1 MRYTTVIDISEI
13 PTVYRN
19 PNARLLYIH
28 LCLKAGYHDNDRDIV
43 SLSVRQM
50 SAQSGLTVSAVRHA
64 LLVLEKSHLVTRQG
78 TVLYVRKWIAE
89 QSITARPRTARQQAQ
104 ISAEAQRRKEQEQ
117 RDMQLEIERQQRVN
131 LENQGKSQFMLYY
144 ENLMKRAEAGDAEA
158 AELVQ
163 RHRKTYEASV
173 NARTKTKQP

>member
-13 PTVYRN
+13 PMVYRN
-19 PNARLLYIH
+19 HNARLLYIH
-28 LCLKAGYHDNDRDIV
+28 LCLRAGYHDNDRDIV

-163 RHRKTYEASV
+163 RHRKTYEASI
-173 NARTKTKQP
+173 NARTKTK

>member
-19 PNARLLYIH
+19 HNARLLYIH

-50 SAQSGLTVSAVRHA
+50 SAQTGLTVSAVRNA
-64 LLVLEKSHLVTRQG
+64 LKTLENAKLIARQG

-89 QSITARPRTARQQAQ
+89 QSITARPKTARQQAQ
-104 ISAEAQRRKEQEQ
+104 ISAEVQRRKEQEQ
-117 RDMQLEIERQQRVN
+117 RDLQLEIEKKQRED
-131 LENQGKSQFMLYY
+131 LEATGKSYFMVYY
-144 ENLMKRAEAGDAEA
+144 ESLQKRAEAGDAEA
-158 AELVQ
+158 AVLLQ
-163 RHRKTYEASV
+163 RHRKTYEAQV
-173 NARTKTKQP
+173 KAYTKTK

>member
-19 PNARLLYIH
+19 HNARLLYIH
-28 LCLKAGYHDNDRDIV
+28 LALKAGYHDNDRDIV

-117 RDMQLEIERQQRVN
+117 RDLQLEIERKQRED
-131 LENQGKSQFMLYY
+131 LWAQGKTQFMLYY
-144 ENLMKRAEAGDAEA
+144 ENLQKRAEAGDAEA

-163 RHRKTYEASV
+163 RHRKTYEAQV
-173 NARTKTKQP
+173 NARTKTK

>member
-19 PNARLLYIH
+19 HNARLLYIH

-117 RDMQLEIERQQRVN
+117 RDMQLEIERQQRDN
-131 LENQGKSQFMLYY
+131 LYSQGKNQFMLYY
-144 ENLMKRAEAGDAEA
+144 ENLQKRAQAGDAEA

-163 RHRKTYEASV
+163 RHRKTYE
-173 NARTKTKQP
+173 NAAKAMNNTK

>member
-19 PNARLLYIH
+19 HNARLLYIH

-117 RDMQLEIERQQRVN
+117 RDLQLEIERKQRED
-131 LENQGKSQFMLYY
+131 LWAQGKTQFMLYY
-144 ENLMKRAEAGDAEA
+144 ENLQKRAEAGDAEA

-163 RHRKTYEASV
+163 RHRKTYEAQV
-173 NARTKTKQP
+173 NARTKTK